1 MKKKNK
7 GFTLIELIVTVAIIA
22 IFFGVVLSVIGTG
35 ANSYIKTS
43 NTAKSQMEAQDIMDQ
58 MENMIIDVNR
68 SVYYAYGKGIN
79 DGYGNEIRN
88 DIDSSD
94 SSQSKTFFACSA
106 EEKDAV
112 QKKYAYSCDI
122 IEWDSDEQKLY
133 YGCRVWEGVETE
145 TTDNSA
151 ADGTENGNTGT
162 DTQSITD
169 NNAMVA
175 GISDDSADNTNEKTE
190 DNIIVKSKR
199 TTEVTTKVEKTLI
212 AEDITSFCVDVSKAQ
227 TDRIVRFQFTTN
239 KKGKEI
245 TTIHTVNLRNQVQI
259 GKPGD
264 GYGTAENGNAWI
276 NIVDYPKEINPGE
289 KLSGFSKRMNGNI
302 DPSTVEWIVE
312 TANGSFSGTDNIDLA
327 LTAADSATGEIRIY
341 VQAST
346 TDGRQIKSQTVGIK
360 VNSKIPAG
368 LEPVAGTNELLLA
381 VGQNY
386 SLANIIQWRIKYSDG
401 TTGESLDAVEWTTTS
416 NIGVSLGNDGELIIP
431 ESLGNTSSDSF
442 FKISVSYTDSTTAKT
457 LSGEISIKLARLDL
471 SQPETLYVGDTMPF
485 AYEYKEGGNVIT
497 NLSDEQITKS
507 VIPQTNKAAPGKIGE
522 VLTDQDVGKW
532 TAKAEMELDNRGGY
546 GKLKAESSFNVKQ
559 KVENGT
565 IEIGSTEANND
576 TVVAGATYY
585 CSYYNSQGFHV
596 KEVSDFS
603 WNYKIEWSIKGATDS
618 YFMNANN
625 ISSGN
630 NDAQLYIGENEHGF
644 TLLATMTIYSGN
656 NQNENEI
663 KHRYEAKRN
672 VKVITD
678 IEIVEP
684 PTPMLIGKTYALRAD
699 ATVWSINDSG
709 QDVSEKK
716 KVPRKETDWKT
727 NTGHTIKDESWKIEK
742 GQQSGE
748 LIADCWGM
756 PNVFF
761 GNEINDPKKKVHLID
776 SRWTDVR
783 KSAEIIIKDNKTSI
797 FPGDTT
803 QLWLK
808 LQNEHGQITGNVSW
822 ESNDDSVKISPDT
835 QNSVYENGAAIP
847 VTVTADSD
855 ITQTVTCK
863 ITANYTN
870 ADGETGTES
879 VDIYVTPLMMSLTH
893 SNDQLFFEDRQV
905 TEQITAYIQDASND
919 TDVTKD
925 YDITWT
931 VSPEDGNVYT
941 YSPDNNKLNFVV
953 IAKPSSER
961 IVMIKAIARK
971 KNSDN
976 IACTASTQITVN
988 SKITKTRIYNCTQGQ
1003 SQSLEFD
1010 EDDMNLITKSIKTRY
1025 VLNAENSQI
1034 ECNRNNIPTLKLEG
1048 DRPENLVIKMNA
1060 STTDFT
1066 QYRYILISVDLRS
1079 VLYNF
1084 YIYPIENNVYD
1095 TEYSENAGKPYT
1107 YVPGDLESIKKMAT
1121 LESDGYTYK
1130 FKDSKGEICELRL
1143 SIHRKTGI
1151 GSFSGSIAGSSAGK
1165 WFMQRGNVY
1174 YKYINNGWYIFN
1186 NGTAYSWDWYNRAQ
1200 CTRYYWNLND
1210 KIRLLDD
1217 LSGISNKTFWQRWN

>member
-22 IFFGVVLSVIGTG
+22 IFSGVVLSVIGTG

-431 ESLGNTSSDSF
+431 ESLGNTSSDS
-442 FKISVSYTDSTTAKT
+442 
-457 LSGEISIKLARLDL
+457 L
-471 SQPETLYVGDTMPF
+471 
-485 AYEYKEGGNVIT
+485 
-497 NLSDEQITKS
+497 
-507 VIPQTNKAAPGKIGE
+507 
-522 VLTDQDVGKW
+522 
-532 TAKAEMELDNRGGY
+532 
-546 GKLKAESSFNVKQ
+546 
-559 KVENGT
+559 
-565 IEIGSTEANND
+565 
-576 TVVAGATYY
+576 
-585 CSYYNSQGFHV
+585 
-596 KEVSDFS
+596 
-603 WNYKIEWSIKGATDS
+603 
-618 YFMNANN
+618 
-625 ISSGN
+625 
-630 NDAQLYIGENEHGF
+630 
-644 TLLATMTIYSGN
+644 
-656 NQNENEI
+656 
-663 KHRYEAKRN
+663 
-672 VKVITD
+672 
-678 IEIVEP
+678 
-684 PTPMLIGKTYALRAD
+684 
-699 ATVWSINDSG
+699 
-709 QDVSEKK
+709 
-716 KVPRKETDWKT
+716 
-727 NTGHTIKDESWKIEK
+727 
-742 GQQSGE
+742 
-748 LIADCWGM
+748 
-756 PNVFF
+756 
-761 GNEINDPKKKVHLID
+761 
-776 SRWTDVR
+776 
-783 KSAEIIIKDNKTSI
+783 
-797 FPGDTT
+797 
-803 QLWLK
+803 
-808 LQNEHGQITGNVSW
+808 
-822 ESNDDSVKISPDT
+822 
-835 QNSVYENGAAIP
+835 
-847 VTVTADSD
+847 
-855 ITQTVTCK
+855 
-863 ITANYTN
+863 
-870 ADGETGTES
+870 
-879 VDIYVTPLMMSLTH
+879 
-893 SNDQLFFEDRQV
+893 
-905 TEQITAYIQDASND
+905 
-919 TDVTKD
+919 
-925 YDITWT
+925 
-931 VSPEDGNVYT
+931 
-941 YSPDNNKLNFVV
+941 
-953 IAKPSSER
+953 
-961 IVMIKAIARK
+961 
-971 KNSDN
+971 
-976 IACTASTQITVN
+976 
-988 SKITKTRIYNCTQGQ
+988 
-1003 SQSLEFD
+1003 
-1010 EDDMNLITKSIKTRY
+1010 
-1025 VLNAENSQI
+1025 
-1034 ECNRNNIPTLKLEG
+1034 
-1048 DRPENLVIKMNA
+1048 
-1060 STTDFT
+1060 
-1066 QYRYILISVDLRS
+1066 
-1079 VLYNF
+1079 
-1084 YIYPIENNVYD
+1084 
-1095 TEYSENAGKPYT
+1095 
-1107 YVPGDLESIKKMAT
+1107 
-1121 LESDGYTYK
+1121 
-1130 FKDSKGEICELRL
+1130 
-1143 SIHRKTGI
+1143 
-1151 GSFSGSIAGSSAGK
+1151 
-1165 WFMQRGNVY
+1165 
-1174 YKYINNGWYIFN
+1174 
-1186 NGTAYSWDWYNRAQ
+1186 
-1200 CTRYYWNLND
+1200 
-1210 KIRLLDD
+1210 
-1217 LSGISNKTFWQRWN
+1217 